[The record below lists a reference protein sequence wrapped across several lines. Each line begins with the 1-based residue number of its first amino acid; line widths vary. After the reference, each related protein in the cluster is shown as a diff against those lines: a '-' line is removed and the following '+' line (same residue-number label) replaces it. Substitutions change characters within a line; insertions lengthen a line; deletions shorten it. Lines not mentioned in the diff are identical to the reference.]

1 MNANYQQR
9 IDQAKAAIQE
19 ADYILLGGGA
29 GLSAAAGITFT
40 GKRFTD
46 YFGDFI
52 EKYGFT
58 DLYSSGFYPF
68 ETQEDKWAYWARHI
82 QLNRYDTGTTQL
94 YLDLYDLV
102 KEKQHF
108 VISTNVESQFEKAG
122 FASDAVFEIQG
133 NYGYLQCEKGCHDTL
148 YDNEELVKKMVAQT
162 VDCKIPTS
170 LVPNCPVCG
179 GAMDVNLRINEYFVQ
194 DEQWQMSERLYRSF
208 LQNSE
213 NQNVVY
219 LELGVGFNTPGI
231 IRYPFERMTY
241 HNERATLIRLNR
253 DEPAGI
259 AENQHKTIAF
269 TEDMSQVFRDI
280 ERGNI

>member
-1 MNANYQQR
+1 MNTNYQQR
-9 IDQAKAAIQE
+9 IDLAKAAMQE

-29 GLSAAAGITFT
+29 GLSAAAGITFN

-46 YFGDFI
+46 HFGDFI
-52 EKYGFT
+52 DKYGFT

-94 YLDLYDLV
+94 YLDLYELV
-102 KEKQHF
+102 KNKKHF

-122 FASDAVFEIQG
+122 FASSSIFEIQG

-148 YDNEELVKKMVAQT
+148 YDNEELVKKMVEQT
-162 VDCKIPTS
+162 VDCKIPTN
-170 LVPNCPVCG
+170 LVPKCPVCG
-179 GAMDVNLRINEYFVQ
+179 GSMDVNLRINEYFVQ
-194 DEQWQMSERLYRSF
+194 DEQWHMSERMYRSF
-208 LQNSE
+208 IQDSE

-219 LELGVGFNTPGI
+219 MELGVGFNTPGI

-241 HNERATLIRLNR
+241 HNELATLIRFNQA
-253 DEPAGI
+253 EPAGL

-269 TEDMSQVFRDI
+269 TEDMNQVFQLIRT
-280 ERGNI
+280 